1 MRDRDETMIRWSAT
15 TKPSLGG
22 INFYI
27 IFLLSGLFYSIFFD
41 ANTVWHNKEILG
53 LLSATCIAFLMGLSD
68 DAYNTRPFLKLVIQ
82 IMCGVLLIVSGIY
95 IQVFD
100 NESLNYCIT
109 LVWVIGIM
117 NSLNM
122 LDNMDAITTV
132 VSSFIIAAALVI
144 AAFNGEIFD
153 VYPVFL
159 IGVLGS
165 LLGFLFF
172 NWHPSK
178 MFMGDTGSQFLGLLL
193 AATGIKYFWNYGG
206 ELAGVTQPLTIV
218 VLAFLLPIID
228 TTTVTL
234 NRMLR
239 KQSPFIGGK
248 DHTTHHLSYLGL
260 TDRQVAYIF
269 IGISLISLS
278 LITVMVSGLIEWNLI
293 YFVSFSLYGLLSF
306 GFLYSVTLIK
316 SKKQNEEK
324 QNSKEKTAETK
335 PIKTK
340 DNVIE
345 TQKAS

>member
-1 MRDRDETMIRWSAT
+1 MRDKDETMIRWSAAA
-15 TKPSLGG
+15 KPSLGG

-41 ANTVWHNKEILG
+41 ANTVWHNKEVLG

-82 IMCGVLLIVSGIY
+82 IMCGVLLIVAGLHIN
-95 IQVFD
+95 VFE
-100 NESLNYCIT
+100 NETFNYALTI
-109 LVWVIGIM
+109 VWVIGIM

-122 LDNMDAITTV
+122 LDNMDAITTI
-132 VSSFIIAAALVI
+132 VSSFIIITALVI
-144 AAFNGEIFD
+144 AAFGGQLFD
-153 VYPVFL
+153 VYPIFL

-193 AATGIKYFWNYGG
+193 AATGIKYFWNFGG
-206 ELAGVTQPLTIV
+206 DSVSVIQPLMIV
-218 VLAFLLPIID
+218 LLAFLLPIID

-234 NRMLR
+234 NRLLR
-239 KQSPFIGGK
+239 KQSPFVGGK

-260 TDRQVAYIF
+260 SDRQVAYTF
-269 IGISLISLS
+269 IGISIVSLS
-278 LITVMVSGLIEWNLI
+278 IVTLMVSGIITWNNY
-293 YFVSFSLYGLLSF
+293 YFAGFSLFILLAF
-306 GFLYSVTLIK
+306 GFLYSITLLKTEKKDQYNTQSSTKSKSIK
-316 SKKQNEEK
+316 SNEK
-324 QNSKEKTAETK
+324 
-335 PIKTK
+335 I
-340 DNVIE
+340 IE